1 MKKTQMY
8 TTEIYILCVAI
19 KDWKNG
25 FTYHTC
31 RAISKL
37 IFAYNHVG
45 NDKLFTTRNTPPHP
59 SSFLVEIIGMV
70 YLAEFFSFISN
81 LMKKANSLQ
90 ILLLLRNV
98 LVRG

>member
-1 MKKTQMY
+1 MH
-8 TTEIYILCVAI
+8 TTEIYILCVTI
-19 KDWKNG
+19 KDWKNA
-25 FTYHTC
+25 FTYFTC

>member
-1 MKKTQMY
+1 MCSIQGLKK
-8 TTEIYILCVAI
+8 C
-19 KDWKNG
+19 
-25 FTYHTC
+25 FSYHTC
-31 RAISKL
+31 RPISKL